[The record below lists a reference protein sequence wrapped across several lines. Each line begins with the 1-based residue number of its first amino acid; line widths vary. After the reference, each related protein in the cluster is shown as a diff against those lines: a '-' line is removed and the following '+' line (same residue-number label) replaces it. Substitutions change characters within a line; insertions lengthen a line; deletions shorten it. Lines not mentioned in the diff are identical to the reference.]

1 MPTIFEG
8 GPNDWEDLEEKVC
21 QIFREAGCLA
31 ARRRTLKT
39 VRGSVDVDVLV
50 EDTTRRPHALILCEC
65 KNWNR
70 KVPRTVVHAFRTV
83 VHDSGAT
90 LGFIISERGFQP
102 GAKAAAEKSNIRL
115 VTWKEFQ
122 EEMYDRW
129 FDVQEARLTLL
140 ADELYVISE
149 LPAEDNRRTLIS
161 EAVNHGGERVWNE
174 LEPLRKRY
182 VQLAFAS
189 SSVAAGAIRRFPYKG
204 MDPRAEKQKLIVFR
218 SAKMYFD
225 IMFEAAPRAM
235 ADYVEFILKHTGG
248 RLGSQELFDEAV
260 ISQVVEGKTTTK
272 DVHRLF
278 DWNAWIER
286 TPDGEVW
293 TLRGSITQFRKPR
306 NGARIWKLIRP
317 VTARRTLV
325 IEFGSN
331 EIARRVTVEDSEH
344 IGPP

>member
-8 GPNDWEDLEEKVC
+8 GPKDWEDLEEKVC

-39 VRGSVDVDVLV
+39 VRGHVDIDVVVD
-50 EDTTRRPHALILCEC
+50 DTTRRPHALILCEC

-70 KVPRTVVHAFRTV
+70 RVPRTIVHAFRTV
-83 VHDSGAT
+83 VQDTGAT
-90 LGFIISERGFQP
+90 LGFIISERGFQR
-102 GAKAAAEKSNIRL
+102 GAKAAAEKSNVRL

-129 FDVQEARLTLL
+129 FEVQEARLTLL
-140 ADELYVISE
+140 ADELYAISE
-149 LPAEDNRRTLIS
+149 IPTEDKRTLMS
-161 EAVNHGGERVWNE
+161 EAVNEGGERVWNE
-174 LEPLRKRY
+174 LQLLKQRY

-204 MDPRAEKQKLIVFR
+204 LDPRAEKQKGIVFKTAR
-218 SAKMYFD
+218 MYFD

-235 ADYVEFILKHTGG
+235 AEYVEFILKHTGG
-248 RLGSQELFDEAV
+248 RGGSAALFDEAA
-260 ISQVVEGKTTTK
+260 IGQVVEGKTTHQ

-278 DWNAWIER
+278 GYRGMIHVI
-286 TPDGEVW
+286 PGGEIW
-293 TLRGSITQFRKPR
+293 TLRGSITRFKKPHR
-306 NGARIWKLIRP
+306 NARIWRLTRP
-317 VTARRTLV
+317 VTACRTLV

-331 EIARRVTVEDSEH
+331 EVARRVTIENF
-344 IGPP
+344 